1 MCGIAGIINKT
12 PRKFDYATFCSLG
25 ISNDARG
32 GDSCG
37 VFIDGRCEY
46 GVGENKFFSSYFQDS
61 KFLDETENS
70 LIALVH
76 CRKASVGVISE
87 KTAQP
92 VVISKDGKVEYV
104 LMHNGTIYNYMALAK
119 KYIPDVDITG
129 MTDSQ
134 VMAHIF
140 YHTGYAAL
148 SEYNGAAVFA
158 IIDYRGQ
165 APRTLLFRGQSKKTS
180 YSKDSEEERPLYY
193 CIDKTKRELVFSS
206 IWMYLMALRKDCT
219 TYALRTNVLLEFNG
233 ASLTLVKSVDRSAMQ
248 QNKEV
253 APVTRGLSIY
263 GELYGGTYGGAYGTG
278 YGTGYG
284 KQSDYDEYD
293 DSWFDSGTAIAY
305 DNYIS
310 IDMLKN
316 LYSFKGKKIQGKLSI
331 NDYGRVGG
339 KLSKGSEIW
348 FFNGVALKNK
358 HCYNFLTAL
367 KKETRLSDKDFFL
380 KFENVIRFLSIDG
393 VYPRGDYW
401 YQAISSTGS
410 TLFTGTWQPMTSV
423 AATRFA
429 GGSRM
434 GTTYKGVKEPVKSKI
449 FDKLDINFKTIKE
462 ECKSLMK

>member
-12 PRKFDYATFCSLG
+12 PRAFDYATFCSLG

-37 VFIDGRCEY
+37 VFIDGRYEY

-61 KFLDETENS
+61 KFLDETEQS
-70 LIALVH
+70 MIALVH

-92 VVISKDGKVEYV
+92 VVITKDGKVEFV
-104 LMHNGTIYNYMALAK
+104 LMHNGTIYNYEKLAK

-140 YHTGYAAL
+140 YHAGYSAL
-148 SEYNGAAVFA
+148 NEYNGGAVFA
-158 IIDYRGQ
+158 IVDYRGV
-165 APRTLLFRGQSKKTS
+165 APRTLFFRGSSKKTS
-180 YSKDSEEERPLYY
+180 YSKEAEAERPLYY

-219 TYALRTNVLLEFNG
+219 TYALRTNELLEFNG
-233 ASLTLVKSVDRSAMQ
+233 TALVLVEKYDRADMQ
-248 QNKEV
+248 QSKEV
-253 APVTRGLSIY
+253 PPTTKAYSLYDGV
-263 GELYGGTYGGAYGTG
+263 YGGYGGYGG
-278 YGTGYG
+278 SEKSLGGNY
-284 KQSDYDEYD
+284 SDYD
-293 DSWFDSGTAIAY
+293 DSWFDSGTSMVY

-310 IDMLKN
+310 VDMLRN
-316 LYSFKGKKIQGKLSI
+316 IYSYKGKKIQGKLSI

-339 KLSKGSEIW
+339 KLSKGCEVW

-358 HCYNFLTAL
+358 HCYNFLTNL
-367 KKETRLSDKDFFL
+367 KKETKLSDKDFFI
-380 KFENVIRFLSIDG
+380 KFENVIRFLSVDG
-393 VYPRGDYW
+393 IYPKGDYW
-401 YQAISSTGS
+401 YQAISATGS
-410 TLFTGTWQPMTSV
+410 ILLTGTWQPLTSV
-423 AATRFA
+423 SSTRFV
-429 GGSRM
+429 GGSRI
-434 GTTYKGVKEPVKSKI
+434 GTTYKGVKESIKSKV